1 MISFD
6 DEYVYV
12 EREAFEKFL
21 IENNAEGDICIAFGG
36 FYKFPG
42 LGGMAE
48 HCFYERNS
56 EDAVVKIPYESINDN
71 WYYQLLKLL

>member
-1 MISFD
+1 MISYD

-21 IENNAEGDICIAFGG
+21 IENNAEGDICIVFGG
-36 FYKFPG
+36 FYKLPG

-48 HCFYERNS
+48 LCFYERNS
-56 EDAVVKIPYESINDN
+56 ENAVVKIPYESIKGN
-71 WYYQLLKLL
+71 WYCELLKML